1 MNCQTCGMH
10 LTRPS
15 SLTLQ
20 THTCR
25 KCRYEIKHI
34 EAQKIKELSTIID
47 NNEPT
52 GYEKGD
58 PMPTSQEITIKEPP
72 EKLTGELATIEMEKR
87 ADGIF
92 TSFHSPMIQ
101 NYILHTLQQETYMES
116 TSNFKVLSADGTTS
130 ASGSKYFYGVKQDFT
145 DRYKKLAT
153 FSINKPL
160 ISKDGIINLSFLY
173 LRNNYDEKEDL
184 YSKKYDGMSQ
194 PERLAHFMKPNE
206 PIQFCYQGVQTN
218 DQLDEYL
225 AKLKEIIYKIYTDNL
240 ASYNKRITI
249 KFSEE

>member
-1 MNCQTCGMH
+1 MQCQTCGTY
-10 LTRPS
+10 LTRPTS
-15 SLTLQ
+15 TTLQ

-25 KCRYEIKHI
+25 KCRYEIRHR
-34 EAQKIKELSTIID
+34 EAQRIKELSTIID
-47 NNEPT
+47 ETEPT

-101 NYILHTLQQETYMES
+101 NYIVHTLQQETYMES
-116 TSNFKVLSADGTTS
+116 THNFKVISADGTTHD
-130 ASGSKYFYGVKQDFT
+130 KYFYGVKQEFT
-145 DRYKKLAT
+145 ERYKRLAT

-173 LRNNYDEKEDL
+173 LRNNYDETEDL
-184 YSKKYDGMSQ
+184 YSSKYDGLSR
-194 PERLAHFMKPNE
+194 PERLLKFMNPNE
-206 PIQFCYQGVQTN
+206 PIMFCYQGVQTN

-225 AKLKEIIYKIYTDNL
+225 AKLKEIIYKIYTDTL